1 MSAVSSITRDGL
13 HRNAFIL
20 GVHKF
25 EPRKLREKT
34 HANANARL
42 FQKGPSFSGSG
53 MISLR
58 CMRLEIAEKLFP
70 FVEVRDKTSAKQIH
84 TEIQN
89 EDEKSYDY

>member
-1 MSAVSSITRDGL
+1 VR
-13 HRNAFIL
+13 RNAFIL

-25 EPRKLREKT
+25 EPRKLRKKT
-34 HANANARL
+34 PANTSARL
-42 FQKGPSFSGSG
+42 LQKGHSFSRSG

-70 FVEVRDKTSAKQIH
+70 IVEVRDKTSAEQTH
-84 TEIQN
+84 TEIEN